1 MKKILLLISISLI
14 LFSCKEKKKND
25 FFPVL
30 SFLQSQ
36 VKHVDTSVYNIQ
48 KIVPLTDSTADTTSI
63 PREQFRAEA
72 ADFLSIPDLTN
83 GRFTDKYEQREGFE
97 QEINR
102 AILSYY
108 PKPGSKNLEIIR
120 QDVVIIPTPSGNDQV
135 RTLFIDLIK
144 EYKDSTVLKKLF
156 WTTDESFKVLSI
168 VQKTGQPDR
177 ISQKE
182 LVWNRPAEEKE

>member
-1 MKKILLLISISLI
+1 MKKMLLLTTLSLI
-14 LFSCKEKKKND
+14 LLSCKEKKKND

-48 KIVPLTDSTADTTSI
+48 KIVPITDSTADTTSI

-72 ADFLSIPDLTN
+72 ADFLSIPDLTE

-108 PKPGSKNLEIIR
+108 PKAGSKNLEIIR
-120 QDVVIIPTPSGNDQV
+120 QDVVIIPTTTGNDQV
-135 RTLFIDLIK
+135 RTLFIDRIK
-144 EYKDSTVLKKLF
+144 EYKDSTVLQKLF
-156 WTTDESFKVLSI
+156 WTTDESFKVLNI

-177 ISQKE
+177 VSQKE
-182 LVWNRPAEEKE
+182 LVWNRPLEEKE